1 MKEFVRLL
9 FVLLCSNIAFAADNN
24 WMQDLKDTAL
34 LSQLSIPGTHDSGA
48 RFEPIGGTAKCQ
60 NLTIAEQLAIGVR

>member
-1 MKEFVRLL
+1 MRKFYFTLL
-9 FVLLCSNIAFAADNN
+9 LLVCSSLYAAGNN
-24 WMQDLKDTAL
+24 WMAAQKDISL